1 MGRRILIDAL
11 AARFGGTAAAT
22 VQLAG
27 HLAVN
32 AGVSS
37 VTVVCRRGSIVER
50 GLADV
55 EAVSCIA
62 LPLPLP
68 RSAELLQRLTWEA
81 LRLPAV
87 ARRERC
93 DVIISMSGM
102 LPRSPDCRL
111 VCLIG
116 NPVMYESDS
125 PANRLRRWA
134 ARRTVS
140 EAAYL
145 AAPSHHM
152 ADMVSA
158 SVGRP
163 CAVLVWGVD
172 HSIFF
177 PAASPGEE
185 ILCVGDFKAYKRH
198 DLVVEAWLRL
208 PSPRPRLRLVG
219 NPDVDR
225 KAHARLLA
233 QISAAPERGSIK
245 LDYRLPHEQ
254 MPDIYRRARI
264 FVIPSEHESFCMP
277 LAESMACGVPAIAR
291 DIPSLR
297 ETGGAG
303 AVDLRSDDPGEWAA
317 VVKHMFDDDDD
328 KRTRARELAIQ
339 AAARFTWEGSAA
351 DLAEH
356 L

>member
-22 VQLAG
+22 IQLAG

-62 LPLPLP
+62 LPLPH
-68 RSAELLQRLTWEA
+68 SAELLQRLTWEA

-163 CAVLVWGVD
+163 CAVLLWGVD

-303 AVDLRSDDPGEWAA
+303 AVYLRSDDPGEWAA
-317 VVKHMFDDDDD
+317 VVKQMFDDDD

>member
-1 MGRRILIDAL
+1 
-11 AARFGGTAAAT
+11 
-22 VQLAG
+22 
-27 HLAVN
+27 
-32 AGVSS
+32 
-37 VTVVCRRGSIVER
+37 
-50 GLADV
+50 
-55 EAVSCIA
+55 
-62 LPLPLP
+62 
-68 RSAELLQRLTWEA
+68 
-81 LRLPAV
+81 
-87 ARRERC
+87 
-93 DVIISMSGM
+93 
-102 LPRSPDCRL
+102 
-111 VCLIG
+111 
-116 NPVMYESDS
+116 
-125 PANRLRRWA
+125 
-134 ARRTVS
+134 
-140 EAAYL
+140 
-145 AAPSHHM
+145 M

-163 CAVLVWGVD
+163 CAVLLWGVD

-233 QISAAPERGSIK
+233 QISAAPERESIK

-254 MPDIYRRARI
+254 MPDIYRRALYRKRDGSP
-264 FVIPSEHESFCMP
+264 VEVNQVH
-277 LAESMACGVPAIAR
+277 AR
-291 DIPSLR
+291 TSNYTALFEKD
-297 ETGGAG
+297 GAKIRLKEG
-303 AVDLRSDDPGEWAA
+303 TTVMTTRTPN
-317 VVKHMFDDDDD
+317 VVMFDDDDD